1 MAKPPFLTCEFAIV
15 KAYPVGGL
23 LEWPAGNG
31 SAGPIPMI
39 IIRKSILALLLTA
52 IMTINVQTHADDK
65 GFAPDLLIIN
75 ANVQTMDPRQPAA
88 QAVAVAGTPI
98 VALGTTKNLRKLAG
112 ARTRIIDAHGQLLLP
127 GFN

>member
-1 MAKPPFLTCEFAIV
+1 MPMKLKLFVSLFLA
-15 KAYPVGGL
+15 
-23 LEWPAGNG
+23 
-31 SAGPIPMI
+31 
-39 IIRKSILALLLTA
+39 TA

-88 QAVAVAGTPI
+88 QAVAISGNRI
-98 VALGTTKNLRKLAG
+98 VAVGTTKELRKLAG

-127 GFN
+127 GFNDAHVHFLSGGFQL